1 MFVPSCHVADIKT
14 QTMNALRNRVQLIG
28 NLGADPELKALE
40 NGNHRVKMSLATH
53 EKYKNSKGEKVEE
66 TTWHNVVGWGKTAEI
81 AAEYLKKGSE
91 VCIEGK
97 LTNRVYEDKEGNNK
111 YITEVIV
118 KDFLMLDKK
127 KSD

>member
-1 MFVPSCHVADIKT
+1 MFVPSRHVADIKT
-14 QTMNALRNRVQLIG
+14 QTMNALRNRVLLIG
-28 NLGADPELKALE
+28 NLGQDPELISFD
-40 NGNHRVKMSLATH
+40 NGKKKVSMNLATN
-53 EKYKNSKGEKVEE
+53 ENYKNSKGEKVKE

-91 VCIEGK
+91 VAIEGK

-111 YITEVIV
+111 YITEVVV

-127 KSD
+127 ASD